1 MSAFASTHA
10 YAARSTSPPLLINRD
25 LRWCEK
31 AQVFDVRRQLQV
43 WQVGAVKRK
52 ETAAVV
58 FTPRGGERSR
68 QREVTSP
75 TAQTKG

>member
-1 MSAFASTHA
+1 MIPRPSVMNNTRKTSPQENQRTFNHIKARTEEQMSAFASTHA

-43 WQVGAVKRK
+43 
-52 ETAAVV
+52 
-58 FTPRGGERSR
+58 
-68 QREVTSP
+68 
-75 TAQTKG
+75 